1 MLVDKKSAIALMKNL
16 VFHGRTKHI
25 NTRFHFICECVEGGQ
40 IIVDFIR
47 TEEQRADPLTKALS
61 AMKLATMVFVIF
73 RHSRIRG
80 ENVAPIS
87 RRGRLPTVGEQHT
100 WR

>member
-61 AMKLATMVFVIF
+61 AMKMAIM
-73 RHSRIRG
+73 RH
-80 ENVAPIS
+80 
-87 RRGRLPTVGEQHT
+87 RLGVRDLLPLQD
-100 WR
+100 